1 MMSREVACS
10 SHKTKRVLLCYP
22 GKPLLRIEL
31 KWEQATLGADHDIAP
46 FAAIL
51 DARDD
56 MSGLGG
62 RFGGGRGSGTRAG
75 SRGSG
80 FGWTL
85 GSGGLLEQ
93 MGEISH
99 LLLQRSELS
108 LQGAKLRGER
118 EERGRQRWQSALNG
132 GRWLRW
138 EGSQA
143 AMMQAGQDLK
153 VLTAHPFF
161 AAIVGMV
168 LKRKL
173 SLHQPAAHGFDIDAE
188 TTARL
193 GHRHTGHEATPF
205 VRCVEQE
212 RKQAGQT
219 PGSLPRRT
227 PGKSSEKARWLN
239 TQA

>member
-1 MMSREVACS
+1 
-10 SHKTKRVLLCYP
+10 
-22 GKPLLRIEL
+22 
-31 KWEQATLGADHDIAP
+31 
-46 FAAIL
+46 
-51 DARDD
+51 
-56 MSGLGG
+56 
-62 RFGGGRGSGTRAG
+62 
-75 SRGSG
+75 
-80 FGWTL
+80 
-85 GSGGLLEQ
+85 

-99 LLLQRSELS
+99 LLLQRDDLG
-108 LQGAKLRGER
+108 LQGGKLFRQREQRSRKLRPL
-118 EERGRQRWQSALNG
+118 ALNRG
-132 GRWLRW
+132 GWLLW

-143 AMMQAGQDLK
+143 ALMQAGQDLK

-193 GHRHTGHEATPF
+193 GHRHKGHEATPF

-219 PGSLPRRT
+219 PGRLPRRT